1 MAVTDIERKLPA
13 HAHIIGAG
21 GVGMSG
27 LALLLQRMG
36 VRLTASDKND
46 SPYLQS
52 LSGMGI
58 ETWVGSAPL
67 RIHPAAEV
75 FYSSAVK
82 ADDVERQF
90 VSAKG
95 LRAESR
101 HALLSLITRE
111 YFTIAIAGCHGKT
124 TTSAWVADLL
134 MRANLD
140 PTALI
145 GGTVPQWNSNYRA
158 GKGVLAGKPILV
170 IEADES
176 DRSFLAIQAQVAMVT
191 NIDLDHT
198 DIHESLA
205 SLTHD
210 FSAFARGAI
219 ENGGAL
225 YCSKECSED
234 VAHIMLA
241 NDAALRAEI
250 QIHADKHALAY
261 AGKFFPVRLAGIHN
275 LQNATLVLQLGLA
288 LGLEFAAIAAAL
300 AEFSGVNRRM
310 QKLAE
315 FAAQQLTVIDD
326 YAHHPHEVQATLSAL
341 QTQYEHLI
349 IFWEP
354 HRLSRFTHF
363 HAEFMATLSAF
374 AAGNT
379 LVSLPLY
386 ASGDKAE
393 DYPQAAQ
400 LFQTFQK
407 PPFQY
412 LASTADFATIDLQL
426 GARKNAAVFM
436 GAGLSSEYAQAFV
449 DFMRR

>member
-1 MAVTDIERKLPA
+1 
-13 HAHIIGAG
+13 
-21 GVGMSG
+21 MSG
-27 LALLLQRMG
+27 LALLLARMG
-36 VRLTASDKND
+36 VQVTASDQND
-46 SPYLQS
+46 SAYLQK
-52 LSGMGI
+52 LNDVGI
-58 ETWVGSAPL
+58 ETWVGSAPM
-67 RIHPAAEV
+67 RIHPAAEN

-82 ADDVERQF
+82 AEDAERQF
-90 VSAKG
+90 AVERG
-95 LRAESR
+95 LRSESR

-134 MRANLD
+134 TRAQLD

-145 GGTVPQWNSNYRA
+145 GGTVPEWNSNYRE

-176 DRSFLAIQAQVAMVT
+176 DRSFLAIEAQIAMVT

-205 SLTHD
+205 SLTND
-210 FSAFARGAI
+210 FAAFAA
-219 ENGGAL
+219 GAL
-225 YCSKECSED
+225 DRGGSLLCSTECSVEIAQRMH
-234 VAHIMLA
+234 AHEK
-241 NDAALRAEI
+241 ALRAEI
-250 QIHADKHALAY
+250 QLHTGKHALEY
-261 AGKFFPVRLAGIHN
+261 QGKNFPVGLAGVHN
-275 LQNATLVLQLGLA
+275 LQNATLVLQLGLS
-288 LGLEFAAIAAAL
+288 LGLDEAAIAASL

-310 QKLAE
+310 QKIAE
-315 FAAQQLTVIDD
+315 FGSEQLTVIDD

-341 QTQYEHLI
+341 QAQYEHLV

-363 HAEFMATLSAF
+363 HAEFMTTLAAF
-374 AAGNT
+374 AQGNT

-393 DYPQAAQ
+393 DYPQVAG
-400 LFQTFQK
+400 LFQSFQK

-412 LASTADFATIDLQL
+412 LSSAANFAKIDLHL

-436 GAGLSSEYAQAFV
+436 GAGLSSEYAKAFV
-449 DFMRR
+449 AFMRPDK